1 MDFNDT
7 PEEAAFRVKVRA
19 WLEAN
24 ATRRV
29 EGEAG
34 GSILSMEGADADVI
48 ARSKAWQ
55 KKKAAQGYAAI
66 SWPKEYGGM
75 GGTTMENVI
84 YSQEEAQFEVSSDL
98 FILGLGLAMPTL
110 MVLGS
115 PAQKERFIK
124 PALYG
129 EEIWCQLFSEPGAG
143 SDLAGVRTR
152 AEKDGDEWV
161 VNGQK
166 IWTTL
171 GHIADWGILVART
184 DPNKPKH
191 KGLSFFLLDMKTP
204 GITVK
209 QIKQISGGS
218 SFNEIFFENV
228 RIPNAN
234 LVGNEGDGW
243 KAALTVLMNERVV
256 VGNMSA
262 GNGVGELL
270 SLARATQ
277 LEDGPALRDA
287 AVREKI
293 ADWYVQ
299 SEGLKYIHYRT
310 LTAISKGVTPGAEN
324 AIAKA
329 VGAVYGQDLPHFA
342 MELMDMGGII
352 RDPALSP
359 QEAGFQEG
367 WITSPA
373 LRIGGG
379 TDEILRNIIAEQVLG
394 LPGDIRVDK
403 DIAFNAAPGN
413 K

>member
-7 PEEAAFRVKVRA
+7 PEEAAFRARVRA

-34 GSILSMEGADADVI
+34 ASILSMEGADAELI
-48 ARSKAWQ
+48 ARSRAWQ
-55 KKKAAQGYAAI
+55 KLKAAQGYAAI

-75 GGTTMENVI
+75 GGTPIQNVI
-84 YSQEEAQFEVSSDL
+84 YSQEEAQFDVSSDL

-152 AEKDGDEWV
+152 AEKDGNEWV

-184 DPNKPKH
+184 DPAKPKH

-209 QIKQISGGS
+209 QIKQISGAS

-228 RIPNAN
+228 RIPDAN
-234 LVGNEGDGW
+234 RVGNEGDGW

-262 GNGVGELL
+262 GHGVGEFL
-270 SLARATQ
+270 SLARDTQ
-277 LEDGPALRDA
+277 LGDGPAIRNA

-293 ADWYVQ
+293 ADWYIQ

-359 QEAGFQEG
+359 QEAGFQEA

-403 DIAFNAAPGN
+403 DMPFNASPGN

>member
-7 PEEAAFRVKVRA
+7 PEEAAFRAKVRA

-29 EGEAG
+29 EGENAS
-34 GSILSMEGADADVI
+34 SILSMEGADAELI

-55 KKKAAQGYAAI
+55 KLKAAQGYAAI

-75 GGTTMENVI
+75 GGTPMQNVI

-110 MVLGS
+110 MVMGS

-129 EEIWCQLFSEPGAG
+129 EEIWCQLFSEPAAG

-209 QIKQISGGS
+209 QIKQISGAS
-218 SFNEIFFENV
+218 SFNEVFFENV
-228 RIPNAN
+228 RIPDAMR
-234 LVGNEGDGW
+234 VGNEGDGW
-243 KAALTVLMNERVV
+243 RAALTVLMNERVV

-262 GNGVGELL
+262 GHGVGEFL
-270 SLARATQ
+270 SLARDTQ
-277 LEDGPALRDA
+277 LGDGPAIRNA

-293 ADWYVQ
+293 ADWYIQ

-359 QEAGFQEG
+359 QEAGFQEA
-367 WITSPA
+367 WIMSPA

-403 DIAFNAAPGN
+403 DMPFNASPGN

>member
-7 PEEAAFRVKVRA
+7 PEEAAFRAKVRA

-29 EGEAG
+29 EGENAS
-34 GSILSMEGADADVI
+34 SILSMEGADAELI

-55 KKKAAQGYAAI
+55 AKKAAQGYAAI

-75 GGTTMENVI
+75 GGTPMQNVI

-110 MVLGS
+110 MVMGS
-115 PAQKERFIK
+115 NAQKERFIK

-209 QIKQISGGS
+209 QIKQISGAS
-218 SFNEIFFENV
+218 SFNEVFFENV
-228 RIPNAN
+228 RIPDAMR
-234 LVGNEGDGW
+234 VGNEGDGW
-243 KAALTVLMNERVV
+243 RAALTVLMNERVV

-262 GNGVGELL
+262 GHGVGEFL
-270 SLARATQ
+270 SLARDTQ
-277 LEDGPALRDA
+277 LGDGPAIRNA

-293 ADWYVQ
+293 ADWYIQ

-359 QEAGFQEG
+359 QEAGFQEA
-367 WITSPA
+367 WIMSPA

-403 DIAFNAAPGN
+403 DMPFNASPGN

>member
-7 PEEAAFRVKVRA
+7 PEEAAFRTKVRA

-29 EGEAG
+29 EGENAA
-34 GSILSMEGADADVI
+34 SILSMEGDDPDMV

-55 KKKAAQGYAAI
+55 KLKAAEGYAAI

-75 GGTTMENVI
+75 GGTPMQNVI

-115 PAQKERFIK
+115 PAQKERYIK

-209 QIKQISGGS
+209 QIKQISGAS

-228 RIPNAN
+228 RIPDAN
-234 LVGNEGDGW
+234 RVGNEGDGW

-256 VGNMSA
+256 VGNLSA
-262 GNGVGELL
+262 GHGVGEFLA
-270 SLARATQ
+270 LARDTQ
-277 LEDGPALRDA
+277 LADGPAIRNA

-293 ADWYVQ
+293 ADWYIQ

-359 QEAGFQEG
+359 QEAGFQEA
-367 WITSPA
+367 WIMSPA

-403 DIAFNAAPGN
+403 DMPFNASPGN

>member
-277 LEDGPALRDA
+277 LGDGPALRDA

-359 QEAGFQEG
+359 QEAGFQEA

>member
-7 PEEAAFRVKVRA
+7 PEEAEFRAKVRA

-34 GSILSMEGADADVI
+34 GSILSMEGADAELI

-55 KKKAAQGYAAI
+55 KLKAAQGYAAI

-75 GGTTMENVI
+75 GGTPMQNVI
-84 YSQEEAQFEVSSDL
+84 YSQEEAQFDVSSDL

-184 DPNKPKH
+184 DPSKPKH

-209 QIKQISGGS
+209 QIKQISGAS

-228 RIPNAN
+228 RIPDAN
-234 LVGNEGDGW
+234 RVGNEGDGW

-262 GNGVGELL
+262 GHGVGEFL
-270 SLARATQ
+270 SLARDTQ
-277 LEDGPALRDA
+277 LGDGPAIRNS

-293 ADWYVQ
+293 ADWYIQ

-359 QEAGFQEG
+359 QEAGFQEA

-403 DIAFNAAPGN
+403 DMPFNASPGN

>member
-7 PEEAAFRVKVRA
+7 PEEAAFRAKVRA
-19 WLEAN
+19 WLTAN
-24 ATRRV
+24 APRRI
-29 EGEAG
+29 EGESPP
-34 GSILSMEGADADVI
+34 SILAMEGADAELI

-55 KKKAAQGYAAI
+55 AKKAAEGYAAI

-75 GGTTMENVI
+75 GGTPMQNVI
-84 YSQEEAQFEVSSDL
+84 YSQEEAHFDVSSDL

-209 QIKQISGGS
+209 QIKQISGAS

-228 RIPNAN
+228 RIPDAN
-234 LVGNEGDGW
+234 RVGKEGDGW

-256 VGNMSA
+256 VGNLSA
-262 GNGVGELL
+262 GHGVGEFL
-270 SLARATQ
+270 SLARDTQ
-277 LEDGPALRDA
+277 LADGPAIRNA

-293 ADWYVQ
+293 ADWYIQ

-324 AIAKA
+324 AISKA

-352 RDPALSP
+352 RDAELSP
-359 QEAGFQEG
+359 HEAGFQEA

-403 DIAFNAAPGN
+403 DMPFNASPGN

>member
-7 PEEAAFRVKVRA
+7 PEEAAFRARVRA

-34 GSILSMEGADADVI
+34 ASILSMEGADAELI

-55 KKKAAQGYAAI
+55 KLKAAQGYAAI

-75 GGTTMENVI
+75 GGTPMQNVI
-84 YSQEEAQFEVSSDL
+84 YSQEEAQFDVSSDL

-184 DPNKPKH
+184 DPAKPKH

-209 QIKQISGGS
+209 QIKQISGAS

-228 RIPNAN
+228 RIPDAN
-234 LVGNEGDGW
+234 RVGNEGDGW

-262 GNGVGELL
+262 GHGVGEFLA
-270 SLARATQ
+270 LARDTQ
-277 LEDGPALRDA
+277 LGDGPAIRNA

-293 ADWYVQ
+293 ADWYIQ

-359 QEAGFQEG
+359 QEAGFQEA
-367 WITSPA
+367 WIMSPA

-403 DIAFNAAPGN
+403 DMPFNASPGN

>member
-7 PEEAAFRVKVRA
+7 PEEAAFRAKVRA
-19 WLEAN
+19 WLTAN
-24 ATRRV
+24 APRRI
-29 EGEAG
+29 EGESPP
-34 GSILSMEGADADVI
+34 SILAMEGADAELI

-55 KKKAAQGYAAI
+55 AKKAAEGYAAI

-75 GGTTMENVI
+75 GGTPMQNVI
-84 YSQEEAQFEVSSDL
+84 YSQEEAHFDVSSDL

-209 QIKQISGGS
+209 QIKQISGAS

-228 RIPNAN
+228 RIPDAN
-234 LVGNEGDGW
+234 RVGKEGDGW

-256 VGNMSA
+256 VGNLSA
-262 GNGVGELL
+262 GHGVGEFL
-270 SLARATQ
+270 SLARDTQ
-277 LEDGPALRDA
+277 LADGPAIRNA

-293 ADWYVQ
+293 ADWYIQ

-352 RDPALSP
+352 RDAELSP
-359 QEAGFQEG
+359 QEAGFQES

-403 DIAFNAAPGN
+403 DMPFNASPGN

>member
-7 PEEAAFRVKVRA
+7 PEEAEFRAKVRA

-34 GSILSMEGADADVI
+34 GSILSMEGADAELI

-55 KKKAAQGYAAI
+55 KIKAAQGYAAI

-75 GGTTMENVI
+75 GGTPMQNVI
-84 YSQEEAQFEVSSDL
+84 YSQEEAQFDVSSDL

-184 DPNKPKH
+184 DPTRPKH

-209 QIKQISGGS
+209 QIKQISGAS

-228 RIPNAN
+228 RIPDAN
-234 LVGNEGDGW
+234 RVGNEGDGW

-262 GNGVGELL
+262 GHGVGEFL
-270 SLARATQ
+270 SLARDTQ
-277 LEDGPALRDA
+277 VGDGPAIRNA

-293 ADWYVQ
+293 ADWYIQ

-359 QEAGFQEG
+359 QEAGFQEA
-367 WITSPA
+367 WIMSPA

-403 DIAFNAAPGN
+403 DMPFNASPGN

>member
-7 PEEAAFRVKVRA
+7 PEEAAFRARVRA

-24 ATRRV
+24 ADRRI
-29 EGEAG
+29 EGEAPA
-34 GSILSMEGADADVI
+34 SILSMEGADQEMI

-55 KKKAAQGYAAI
+55 AKKAAEGYAAI

-75 GGTTMENVI
+75 GGTTMQNVI
-84 YSQEEAQFEVSSDL
+84 YAQEEAHFDVSSNL

-110 MVLGS
+110 MVMGT
-115 PAQKERFIK
+115 PAQKERFIR

-152 AEKDGDEWV
+152 AEKQGDEWV

-184 DPNKPKH
+184 DPTKPKH

-209 QIKQISGGS
+209 QIKQISGAS
-218 SFNEIFFENV
+218 SFNEVFFENV
-228 RIPNAN
+228 RIPDAMR
-234 LVGNEGDGW
+234 VGNEGDGW
-243 KAALTVLMNERVV
+243 RAALTVLMNERVV
-256 VGNMSA
+256 VGNLSA
-262 GNGVGELL
+262 GNGVSDFLA
-270 SLARATQ
+270 LARATE
-277 LEDGPALRDA
+277 LEDGPAIRNP

-342 MELMDMGGII
+342 MELMDLGGIV
-352 RDPALSP
+352 RDPGISP
-359 QEAGFQEG
+359 QDAGFQEG

-394 LPGDIRVDK
+394 LPGDIRTDK
-403 DIAFNAAPGN
+403 DAAFNALPGG

>member
-7 PEEAAFRVKVRA
+7 PEEAAFRATVRA

-24 ATRRV
+24 ASRRV
-29 EGEAG
+29 EGENTS
-34 GSILSMEGADADVI
+34 SILSMEGADAEVI

-55 KKKAAQGYAAI
+55 KIKAAQGYAAI

-75 GGTTMENVI
+75 GGTPMQNVI
-84 YSQEEAQFEVSSDL
+84 YSQEEAQFDVSSDL

-209 QIKQISGGS
+209 QIKQISGAS

-228 RIPNAN
+228 RIPDAN
-234 LVGNEGDGW
+234 RVGNEGDGW

-256 VGNMSA
+256 VGNLSA
-262 GNGVGELL
+262 GHGVGEFL
-270 SLARATQ
+270 SLARDTQ
-277 LEDGPALRDA
+277 LGDGPAIRNA

-293 ADWYVQ
+293 ADWYIQ

-359 QEAGFQEG
+359 QEAGFQEA
-367 WITSPA
+367 WIMSPA

-403 DIAFNAAPGN
+403 DMAFNASPGN

>member
-7 PEEAAFRVKVRA
+7 PEEAAFRAKVRA

-24 ATRRV
+24 ADRRI
-29 EGEAG
+29 EGEASA
-34 GSILSMEGADADVI
+34 SILSMEGADQEMI
-48 ARSKAWQ
+48 ARAKAWQ
-55 KKKAAQGYAAI
+55 AKKAAEGYAAI

-75 GGTTMENVI
+75 GGTTMQNVI
-84 YSQEEAQFEVSSDL
+84 YAQEEAQFDVSSNL

-110 MVLGS
+110 MVMGT
-115 PAQKERFIK
+115 PAQKERFIR

-152 AEKDGDEWV
+152 AEKQGDEWV

-184 DPNKPKH
+184 DPSKPKH

-204 GITVK
+204 GVTVK
-209 QIKQISGGS
+209 QIKQISGAS
-218 SFNEIFFENV
+218 SFNEVFFENV
-228 RIPNAN
+228 RIPDDMR
-234 LVGNEGDGW
+234 VGNEGDGW
-243 KAALTVLMNERVV
+243 RAALTVLMNERVV
-256 VGNMSA
+256 VGNLSA
-262 GNGVGELL
+262 GNGVSDFLA
-270 SLARATQ
+270 LARTTQ
-277 LEDGPALRDA
+277 LGEGPAIRSA

-342 MELMDMGGII
+342 MELMDLGGIV
-352 RDPALSP
+352 RDPGISP
-359 QEAGFQEG
+359 QDAGFQEG

-394 LPGDIRVDK
+394 LPGDIRTDK
-403 DIAFNAAPGN
+403 DAAFNALPGGR
-413 K
+413 

>member
-7 PEEAAFRVKVRA
+7 PEEAAFRAKVRA
-19 WLEAN
+19 WLAAN
-24 ATRRV
+24 ATRRK
-29 EGEAG
+29 EGEASS
-34 GSILSMEGADADVI
+34 SILSMEGADAELI

-55 KKKAAQGYAAI
+55 KKKAAEGYAAI

-75 GGTTMENVI
+75 GGTPMQNVI
-84 YSQEEAQFEVSSDL
+84 YSQEEAQFDVSSDL

-115 PAQKERFIK
+115 PAQKQRFIK

-152 AEKDGDEWV
+152 AEKDGDHWV

-184 DPNKPKH
+184 DPSKPKH

-209 QIKQISGGS
+209 QIKQISGAS

-228 RIPNAN
+228 RIPDAMR
-234 LVGNEGDGW
+234 VGNEGDGW

-256 VGNMSA
+256 VGNLSA
-262 GNGVGELL
+262 GNGVGEFLA
-270 SLARATQ
+270 LARATQ
-277 LEDGPALRDA
+277 LGDGPALRNG

-342 MELMDMGGII
+342 MELMDAGGII
-352 RDPALSP
+352 RDPELSP
-359 QEAGFQEG
+359 QEAGFQEA

-403 DIAFNAAPGN
+403 DIPFNQSPGGR
-413 K
+413 

>member
-7 PEEAAFRVKVRA
+7 PEEAAFRARVRA

-24 ATRRV
+24 ADRRA
-29 EGEAG
+29 EGEASA
-34 GSILSMEGADADVI
+34 SILSMEGADQEMI

-55 KKKAAQGYAAI
+55 AKKAAEGYAAI

-75 GGTTMENVI
+75 GGTTMQNVI
-84 YSQEEAQFEVSSDL
+84 YAQEEAHFDVSSNL

-110 MVLGS
+110 MVMGT
-115 PAQKERFIK
+115 PAQKERFIR

-152 AEKDGDEWV
+152 AEKQGDEWV

-184 DPNKPKH
+184 DPTKPKH

-209 QIKQISGGS
+209 QIKQISGAS
-218 SFNEIFFENV
+218 SFNEVFFENV
-228 RIPNAN
+228 RIPDAMR
-234 LVGNEGDGW
+234 VGNEGDGW
-243 KAALTVLMNERVV
+243 RAALTVLMNERVV
-256 VGNMSA
+256 VGNLSA
-262 GNGVGELL
+262 GNGVSDFLA
-270 SLARATQ
+270 LARATE
-277 LEDGPALRDA
+277 LEDGPAIRNP

-342 MELMDMGGII
+342 MELMDLGGIV
-352 RDPALSP
+352 RDPGISP
-359 QEAGFQEG
+359 QDAGFQEG

-394 LPGDIRVDK
+394 LPGDIRTDK
-403 DIAFNAAPGN
+403 DAAFNALPGG

>member
-7 PEEAAFRVKVRA
+7 PEEAAFRARVRA

-29 EGEAG
+29 EGENAA
-34 GSILSMEGADADVI
+34 SILSMEGADAELI

-55 KKKAAQGYAAI
+55 KLKAAQGYAAI

-75 GGTTMENVI
+75 GGTPMQNVI
-84 YSQEEAQFEVSSDL
+84 YSQEEAQFDVSSDL

-184 DPNKPKH
+184 DPTKPKH

-209 QIKQISGGS
+209 QIKQISGAS

-228 RIPNAN
+228 RIPDAN
-234 LVGNEGDGW
+234 RVGNEGDGW

-262 GNGVGELL
+262 GHGVGEFL
-270 SLARATQ
+270 SLARDTQ
-277 LEDGPALRDA
+277 LGDGPAIRNA

-293 ADWYVQ
+293 ADWYIQ

-359 QEAGFQEG
+359 QEAGFQEA
-367 WITSPA
+367 WIMSPA

-403 DIAFNAAPGN
+403 DMPFNASPGN

>member
-359 QEAGFQEG
+359 QEAGFQEA

>member
-7 PEEAAFRVKVRA
+7 PEEAAFRTTVRA

-34 GSILSMEGADADVI
+34 ASILSMEGGDADMV

-55 KKKAAQGYAAI
+55 KLKAAQGYAAI

-75 GGTTMENVI
+75 GGTPMQNVI
-84 YSQEEAQFEVSSDL
+84 YSQEEAQFDVSSDL

-209 QIKQISGGS
+209 QIKQISGAS

-228 RIPNAN
+228 RIPDAN
-234 LVGNEGDGW
+234 RVGNEGDGW

-262 GNGVGELL
+262 GHGVGEFLA
-270 SLARATQ
+270 LARDTQ
-277 LEDGPALRDA
+277 LGDGPAIRNS

-293 ADWYVQ
+293 ADWYIQ

-359 QEAGFQEG
+359 QEAGFQEA
-367 WITSPA
+367 WIMSPA

-403 DIAFNAAPGN
+403 DMPFNASPGN

>member
-7 PEEAAFRVKVRA
+7 PEEAAFRAKVRT

-24 ATRRV
+24 APRRI
-29 EGEAG
+29 EGESVA
-34 GSILSMEGADADVI
+34 SILSMEGADADLI

-55 KKKAAQGYAAI
+55 KKKAAEGYAAI

-75 GGTTMENVI
+75 GGTTMQNVI
-84 YSQEEAQFEVSSDL
+84 YSQEEAQFDVSSDL

-115 PAQKERFIK
+115 PAQKERYIK

-152 AEKDGDEWV
+152 AEKHGDEWV

-209 QIKQISGGS
+209 QIKQISGAS

-228 RIPNAN
+228 RIPAAN
-234 LVGNEGDGW
+234 MVGKEGDGW

-256 VGNMSA
+256 VGNLSA
-262 GNGVGELL
+262 GNGVGEFLA
-270 SLARATQ
+270 LARNTQ
-277 LEDGPALRDA
+277 LGDGPAIRNA

-342 MELMDMGGII
+342 MELMDQGGII
-352 RDPALSP
+352 RDPELSP
-359 QEAGFQEG
+359 QQAGFQEG

-403 DIAFNAAPGN
+403 EMPFNASPGN